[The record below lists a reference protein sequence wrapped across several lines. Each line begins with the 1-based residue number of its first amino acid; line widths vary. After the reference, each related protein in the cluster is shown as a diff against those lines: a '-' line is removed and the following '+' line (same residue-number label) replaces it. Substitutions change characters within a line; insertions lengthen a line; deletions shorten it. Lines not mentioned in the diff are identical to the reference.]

1 MATQLTF
8 EHDVLGD
15 ILYIESCRP
24 YPAQDEDDIEDCVI
38 ARCNPD
44 TVVVESV
51 MIMSFRHRVI
61 GCDPIRLDIP
71 VGEGA
76 INGHPAASE
85 FDCLV
90 QPGSPWL
97 TIPPDAQIVDLYI
110 PLRSDT
116 PAPADAQAPAPT
128 PA

>member
-44 TVVVESV
+44 TDVVESV
-51 MIMSFRHRVI
+51 MIMSFRHRI
-61 GCDPIRLDIP
+61 ISRDPLRLEIP
-71 VGEGA
+71 VAPGSICGQ
-76 INGHPAASE
+76 PAAPE

-97 TIPPDAQIVDLYI
+97 TFPPDAEITELYI
-110 PLRSDT
+110 PGWTET
-116 PAPADAQAPAPT
+116 PAETPAPT